1 MKKYLILPTILI
13 STLSANNWEKFD
25 LEKDPFTGKSAIAFI
40 NNSKDKPLGKNVKLI
55 VRCGIKDYPEIIVDW
70 NTFLHTEKVKM
81 LESVISYDT
90 KTEEIFT
97 KSNADFEKEARKLG
111 ANDLL
116 DAKGKYYS
124 VSKDF
129 KSMFYPELNELESNY
144 KLSLKSKLYELVY
157 KKTLV
162 LKVASY
168 NNNPMSAT
176 FNLSGLKELILPYK
190 EQCQLPNE
198 KENSEITN
206 IMIENILKA
215 Y

>member
-1 MKKYLILPTILI
+1 MKKYLVLITILI
-13 STLSANNWEKFD
+13 STLSANNWEKLN
-25 LEKDPFTGKSAIAFI
+25 LEKDPFTGKNGIAFI

-81 LESVISYDT
+81 LERIISYDP
-90 KTEEIFT
+90 KTEEIFN
-97 KSNADFEKEARKLG
+97 KSNANIEKEAQKVG
-111 ANDLL
+111 ANLL
-116 DAKGKYYS
+116 DIKGNYYP

-129 KSMFYPELNELESNY
+129 KSIFYPQYDEFASNY

-162 LKVASY
+162 LKVAPY
-168 NNNPMSAT
+168 NNNPISAT

-215 Y
+215 H

>member
-1 MKKYLILPTILI
+1 MKKYLALITILI
-13 STLSANNWEKFD
+13 STLSANNWEKLN
-25 LEKDPFTGKSAIAFI
+25 LEKDPFTGKNGIAFI
-40 NNSKDKPLGKNVKLI
+40 NNSKDNPQGKNVKLI

-81 LESVISYDT
+81 LERVVSYDK
-90 KTEEIFT
+90 KTEEIFD
-97 KSNADFEKEARKLG
+97 KSNANLERTG
-111 ANDLL
+111 ANLL
-116 DAKGKYYS
+116 DVKGNYYP
-124 VSKDF
+124 VSKNF
-129 KSMFYPELNELESNY
+129 TSIFYPQFDELASNY

-162 LKVASY
+162 LKVAPY
-168 NNNPMSAT
+168 NNNPMNAT
-176 FNLSGLKELILPYK
+176 FNLSGLKELIMPYK